1 MPSMPSLNI
10 AVSKIKKE
18 QTINGSTRSTEDV
31 TSHLGGIGRDII
43 QPGQEM
49 YIATQSFNGRSQI
62 PPDVARK
69 IEAQSARRLTQ
80 SSLDRR
86 ALRTNR
92 QPRTADVDR

>member
-31 TSHLGGIGRDII
+31 TSHLGGIDRNII

-49 YIATQSFNGRSQI
+49 FLYAGSFNDRSQI
-62 PPDVARK
+62 PPDIARK
-69 IEAQSARRLTQ
+69 IEAQAARRMTQ
-80 SSLDRR
+80 SSLNRR

-92 QPRTADVDR
+92 QKTADVDR